1 MPVHTEEG
9 NGTMQILYVR
19 EGETHWLA
27 IIIDWW
33 LILQLYRVSHPG
45 DPTDMDEKIRRT
57 GNMGASWPW
66 CDTDVGNMGCINQN
80 KDTERVDEA

>member
-1 MPVHTEEG
+1 MPAHIEEG

-45 DPTDMDEKIRRT
+45 DPMDMDEKMRQR
-57 GNMGASWPW
+57 
-66 CDTDVGNMGCINQN
+66 
-80 KDTERVDEA
+80 